1 MKWILIVFLSQPSS
15 YTDGGQIS
23 MQEFDNEYAC
33 SMAIDFVRSARQHL
47 SRNSKALAMCMPK
60 DMPMPEGWTK
70 ERWVKE
76 RG

>member
-23 MQEFDNEYAC
+23 MQEFDSQYAC
-33 SMAIDFVRSARQHL
+33 SMAIDFVRSARQQL
-47 SRNSKALAMCMPK
+47 ARNSKAQALCIRK
-60 DMPMPEGWTK
+60 DLPTPEGWTE
-70 ERWVKE
+70 ERWAKE

>member
-23 MQEFDNEYAC
+23 MQEFDTEYAC
-33 SMAIDFVRSARQHL
+33 SMAIDHVRAFRQQL
-47 SRNSKALAMCMPK
+47 SRNSKALAVCIQK
-60 DMPMPEGWTK
+60 DMPAPEGWTK
-70 ERWVKE
+70 ERWAKE